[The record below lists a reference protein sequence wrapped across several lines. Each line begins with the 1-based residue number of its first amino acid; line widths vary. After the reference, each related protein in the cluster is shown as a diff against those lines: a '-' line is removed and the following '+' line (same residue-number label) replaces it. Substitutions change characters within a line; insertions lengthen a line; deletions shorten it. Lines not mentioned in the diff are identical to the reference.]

1 MVDRLMYLLDTNVL
15 IEVLL
20 GQERSDEV
28 KRFLEAT
35 PSAQL
40 HLTDF
45 SLYSIGI
52 LMVREK
58 RGAAFQSFL
67 DDTLLGGK
75 MNMIALSPRDLEQ
88 GIRTAERNR
97 LDFDDAYQA
106 VAAEK
111 HDLTVVSFDSHFDK
125 TERGRKTPAQ
135 ATKI

>member
-1 MVDRLMYLLDTNVL
+1 MYLLDTNVL
-15 IEVLL
+15 IEVLV
-20 GQERSDEV
+20 GQERTDEV

-52 LMVREK
+52 LLLREK

-75 MNMIALSPRDLEQ
+75 LNMISLSPRDLRQ
-88 GIRTAERNR
+88 VIRAADRYR
-97 LDFDDAYQA
+97 LDFGDAYQA

-111 HDLTVVSFDSHFDK
+111 HGLTVISFDSHFDK

-135 ATKI
+135 VTKS